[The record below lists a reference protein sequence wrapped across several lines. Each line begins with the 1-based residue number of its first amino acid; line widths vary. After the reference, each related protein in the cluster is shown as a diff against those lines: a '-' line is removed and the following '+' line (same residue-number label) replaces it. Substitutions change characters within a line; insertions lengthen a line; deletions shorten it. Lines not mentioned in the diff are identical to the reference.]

1 MTCIVGLLDKGNVY
15 IGGDSAGVAGWNMQ
29 IRADEKVFR
38 NGDFI
43 FGFTSSFRMGQLLRY
58 SFTPPKHDKDIETYK
73 YMVSV
78 FVEAIRS
85 CLKQGGYAVINN
97 NEELGGTFLVG
108 YNGRIFGVDSDFQVS
123 EQTCGYDAVGCGG
136 AIAIGSIYSTSGMP
150 PEERVLQAL
159 KASEQFNAGV
169 RGPFRIVKLEQQI

>member
-1 MTCIVGLLDKGNVY
+1 MTCIVGILDNGNVY
-15 IGGDSAGVAGWNMQ
+15 IGGDSAGVSVSDMR

-78 FVEAIRS
+78 FVEAVRL
-85 CLKQGGYAVINN
+85 CLKDGGYTVVSN
-97 NEELGGTFLVG
+97 NEESGGTFLVG
-108 YNGRIFGVDSDFQVS
+108 YDGRLFGIDSDFQVS
-123 EQTCGYDAVGCGG
+123 EQVCNYDAIGCGG
-136 AIAIGSIYSTSGMP
+136 SIALGSLYSTSEMP
-150 PEERVLQAL
+150 PEKRIIQAL
-159 KASEQFNAGV
+159 KASEQFNSAV
-169 RGPFRIVKLEQQI
+169 RGPFHIVKL

>member
-15 IGGDSAGVAGWNMQ
+15 IGGDSAWVSAPYDTKIIAN
-29 IRADEKVFR
+29 EKVFK

-43 FGFTSSFRMGQLLRY
+43 FGFTSSFRMVQLLRY
-58 SFTPPKHDKDIETYK
+58 SFVPPERDKNMDTYE

-78 FVEAIRS
+78 FIEAIRL
-85 CLKQGGYAVINN
+85 CFKNGGFTKVSN

-108 YNGRIFGVDSDFQVS
+108 YDGRLFGVDSDFQVW
-123 EQTCGYDAVGCGG
+123 EQTCGYDAIGCGW
-136 AIAIGSIYSTSGMP
+136 AFALGSLYSTNSLP

-159 KASEQFNAGV
+159 KASEEFNSAV
-169 RGPFRIVKLEQQI
+169 RGPFNVVKLK